1 MFHVNVKSFAVGLPG
16 IAGALGTIIATIL
29 LIVGLVTDFEG
40 SSGTGSSDR
49 MGVLDSAESVSTET
63 TSGTPK
69 PKRDLSGSKRSE
81 ETKLAALKPEV
92 QNPGATVSYD
102 EDGNRVET
110 WVEGESEFKQTFYP
124 GGRSEITERELPGFK
139 PNSTLSK
146 DEDGNV
152 VETWTEDGQKHV
164 KTYYPDGSTND
175 VFSNAEPGGYTK
187 TWSEGGIT
195 YVEKY
200 DGYDNLIE
208 RTQSGTPTPPPPP
221 IKPED
226 PRPWDASTR
235 TNYTP
240 AELEQEVNRQ
250 FTEWNKYRV
259 SKGMKPGQW
268 NERFANEAQKWA
280 DKLAEEDRGTGHF
293 YDRFPHERDYVLS
306 GIDPVYNASYVR
318 LYGRENVWMTD
329 AFNVQEAL
337 RKFIESPG
345 HNQNL
350 LVEEGPGKQ
359 LQMGIGIAKGEGY
372 KDWNGRTPY
381 YIVYKAR

>member
-1 MFHVNVKSFAVGLPG
+1 MSL
-16 IAGALGTIIATIL
+16 
-29 LIVGLVTDFEG
+29 
-40 SSGTGSSDR
+40 
-49 MGVLDSAESVSTET
+49 
-63 TSGTPK
+63 
-69 PKRDLSGSKRSE
+69 
-81 ETKLAALKPEV
+81 
-92 QNPGATVSYD
+92 D

-110 WVEGESEFKQTFYP
+110 WFEGIYEWKETFYP
-124 GGRSEITERELPGFK
+124 DGASEITRRELPGY
-139 PNSTLSK
+139 NSK
-146 DEDGNV
+146 AAMGEDEDGNPT
-152 VETWTEDGQKHV
+152 ETWIEDGVKHV
-164 KTYYPDGSTND
+164 KTFLPNGKTRVVTSD
-175 VFSNAEPGGYTK
+175 AEPKGYSK
-187 TWSEGGIT
+187 IWSEDGVR
-195 YVEKY
+195 YEEKY
-200 DGYDNLIE
+200 DGYGNLIE
-208 RTQSGTPTPPPPP
+208 RTQTGTPTPPPPP
-221 IKPED
+221 VQPED
-226 PRPWDASTR
+226 PRPWDASDR

-240 AELEQEVNRQ
+240 AELQQEVNRQ